1 MRRIRIAE
9 DETLGT
15 GVEGHYILMIDD
27 YVALKP
33 KNAVESHC
41 HKMPHIITAE
51 NPFKIC
57 VNGQIREGRSAI
69 IPSDVEHSIVSMDDS
84 AKMLLIMPLT
94 NLYFQIDD
102 RLKNEC
108 IIYEQYYSIEEIISE
123 LNKSCI
129 TYKKIIDDQRV
140 IEIIEKVNN
149 DTYLDKSVAEIAKHI
164 NLSESR
170 LEHLFSEKTGIR
182 LKHYLLLHKLRKAY
196 KQVCEGM
203 SITEAAYEGG
213 FSDSSHLAVVSKR
226 LLGISVSDVIKNK
239 E

>member
-1 MRRIRIAE
+1 MFG
-9 DETLGT
+9 DNTT
-15 GVEGHYILMIDD
+15 GKIMNENILMLDD
-27 YVALKP
+27 YVLLKP
-33 KNAVESHC
+33 RNAVESHC
-41 HKMPHIITAE
+41 HKMPHIISSI

-57 VNGQIREGRSAI
+57 VSGQIREGRAAI
-69 IPSDVEHSIVSMDDS
+69 IASDVEHSIESMDDG

-94 NLYFQIDD
+94 DLYFQINGFLND
-102 RLKNEC
+102 EC
-108 IIYEQYYSIEEIISE
+108 IIYEQYHSIEEIMDE
-123 LNKSCI
+123 LNKTGI
-129 TYKKIIDDQRV
+129 TYEKTINDNRV
-140 IEIIEKVNN
+140 IDIIAKINT
-149 DTYLDKSVAEIAKHI
+149 DAYDGKSVAEIAKDM

-196 KQVCEGM
+196 KQVCGGK

-239 E
+239 DQAQ